1 MYTDEMGA
9 LRRKNTLVA
18 VLLIGYWV
26 VLQVFIIYIFYYFY
40 INILI
45 FIKYY
50 LLINLLSESGDPL
63 PVHCPGF

>member
-9 LRRKNTLVA
+9 LWRKNTLVA

-50 LLINLLSESGDPL
+50 LLINLLSESRDPL